1 MCHVQEQRMRLFVVV
16 AVAGLVA
23 VAVWLLLPAT
33 SRQNQT
39 SIQPPEQPQKH
50 ASTKSTLEDLL
61 AMLHNRPSEAVGE
74 AERFLKVAS
83 TDERAALARR
93 LPPKPAFLPLYQ
105 RLLQDA
111 SVSVRLVTLQRV
123 VELPPLHAA
132 FLICHTAPQSKTEKQ
147 TLRLCLA
154 RVLQKSPNDLPE
166 EVNRATL
173 QRIWRDVV
181 LRNVR
186 SVVALRSV
194 DDEQLQLAVADVLW
208 RWGRGRLQAEAARMI
223 ATQQPDK
230 LQKFVT
236 AVCRQKHL
244 GEEEIKAAF
253 AALDALQVSMDE
265 QVFQKW
271 LWGLKATHPALRGEI
286 AALLRHQGR

>member
-1 MCHVQEQRMRLFVVV
+1 MRLFAAV

-23 VAVWLLLPAT
+23 VAVWLLLSTT
-33 SRQNQT
+33 STQRQT
-39 SIQPPEQPQKH
+39 HIQPPEQPRRET
-50 ASTKSTLEDLL
+50 SKSNLEDLL
-61 AMLHNRPSEAVGE
+61 AMLRSRPSEAVAE

-105 RLLQDA
+105 RLLQDK
-111 SVSVRLVTLQRV
+111 SVSVRLVALQRV
-123 VELPPLHAA
+123 VKLPPLHAA
-132 FLICHTAPQSKTEKQ
+132 FLVCHTAPKSETEKQ

-154 RVLQKSPNDLPE
+154 RVSQKSPNDLPK
-166 EVNRATL
+166 EVDGATL
-173 QRIWRDVV
+173 QRVWRDVV

-186 SVVALRSV
+186 NVTALRSV
-194 DDEQLQLAVADVLW
+194 DNRRLQFAVADVLW
-208 RWGRGRLQAEAARMI
+208 RQGRGRLQAEAARMI
-223 ATQQPDK
+223 ATLQPDK

-244 GEEEIKAAF
+244 GERKIKAAF
-253 AALDALQVSMDE
+253 AALNALQVSMDR

-271 LWGLKATHPALRGEI
+271 LWGLKATHPALRNKI
-286 AALLRHQGR
+286 AALLRRQGR

>member
-1 MCHVQEQRMRLFVVV
+1 MPQSGGMTAEQICDGGRQCATMCYVLEQKMRLFAAV

-23 VAVWLLLPAT
+23 VAVWLLLSTT
-33 SRQNQT
+33 STQRQKH
-39 SIQPPEQPQKH
+39 IQPPEQPRKET
-50 ASTKSTLEDLL
+50 SKSNLEDLL
-61 AMLHNRPSEAVGE
+61 AMLHSRPSEAVAE

-105 RLLQDA
+105 RLLQDK
-111 SVSVRLVTLQRV
+111 SVSVRLVALQRV

-132 FLICHTAPQSKTEKQ
+132 FLVCHTAPKSETEKQ
-147 TLRLCLA
+147 TLRWCLA
-154 RVLQKSPNDLPE
+154 RVSQKSPNDLPK
-166 EVNRATL
+166 EVDGATL
-173 QRIWRDVV
+173 
-181 LRNVR
+181 
-186 SVVALRSV
+186 
-194 DDEQLQLAVADVLW
+194 
-208 RWGRGRLQAEAARMI
+208 
-223 ATQQPDK
+223 QPDK

-265 QVFQKW
+265 REFQKW
-271 LWGLKATHPALRGEI
+271 LWGLKATHPALRNKI
-286 AALLRHQGR
+286 AALLRRQGR